1 MNESCS
7 LRAEIKNTLDALMGE
22 CEGIRVP
29 EPESTKY
36 TNAILSIFEKRIE
49 ELYQND
55 EVLGYSGDAE
65 VSYGIT
71 LFHDMIKK
79 ELLK

>member
-1 MNESCS
+1 MTT
-7 LRAEIKNTLDALMGE
+7 LREEIDQLLYEEMFE
-22 CEGIRVP
+22 PYGI
-29 EPESTKY
+29 SQ
-36 TNAILSIFEKRIE
+36 TNFIRNGVLRILEKRIE